1 MGELKPFDL
10 STEMIDQFR
19 RAREIPVHFYNR
31 DGQIL
36 IYRKQGATGPE
47 IERLLRYAPHGIFY
61 DVDDQAAL
69 FPESTERTIPDG
81 LSDAKLISCEVAHEM
96 TAHTSELFAELRRSS
111 LDSKQTQ
118 ASRRRLAATF
128 DAFEGQPDAMIGLV
142 NIIELMG
149 DQNAPHEVELA
160 VKRTVVAMALKIR
173 RMKAQSAFD
182 REQLKALSVVTMLSA
197 LLCDVGASK
206 MDLPKELGLSNR
218 EMQYVQNHP
227 LMSFLMLAHEGSLE
241 AAVKH
246 NVLCHH
252 RPLREGA
259 GGNNY
264 PTDDWLSD
272 RLRALVTK
280 YQADAN
286 RAGIAPDLEQQLALL
301 RSDQA
306 YEEDLAIISLS
317 SEFASL
323 TSAVPWRPAFS
334 SVRAVQ
340 MIINNLFFTYPHRI
354 PREFL
359 DYVAVSLCDN
369 REILAAGVFIVVAA
383 TGREGDTAFEVCE
396 ITHSSRYQSAPAS
409 TDSPPSTWMSRPGRS
424 CGS

>member
-1 MGELKPFDL
+1 
-10 STEMIDQFR
+10 
-19 RAREIPVHFYNR
+19 
-31 DGQIL
+31 
-36 IYRKQGATGPE
+36 
-47 IERLLRYAPHGIFY
+47 
-61 DVDDQAAL
+61 
-69 FPESTERTIPDG
+69 
-81 LSDAKLISCEVAHEM
+81 
-96 TAHTSELFAELRRSS
+96 
-111 LDSKQTQ
+111 
-118 ASRRRLAATF
+118 
-128 DAFEGQPDAMIGLV
+128 QPDAMIGLV

-286 RAGIAPDLEQQLALL
+286 RAGIAPDLEQQLGLL

-306 YEEDLAIISLS
+306 YEEDLAII
-317 SEFASL
+317 
-323 TSAVPWRPAFS
+323 
-334 SVRAVQ
+334 
-340 MIINNLFFTYPHRI
+340 
-354 PREFL
+354 
-359 DYVAVSLCDN
+359 
-369 REILAAGVFIVVAA
+369 
-383 TGREGDTAFEVCE
+383 
-396 ITHSSRYQSAPAS
+396 
-409 TDSPPSTWMSRPGRS
+409 
-424 CGS
+424 